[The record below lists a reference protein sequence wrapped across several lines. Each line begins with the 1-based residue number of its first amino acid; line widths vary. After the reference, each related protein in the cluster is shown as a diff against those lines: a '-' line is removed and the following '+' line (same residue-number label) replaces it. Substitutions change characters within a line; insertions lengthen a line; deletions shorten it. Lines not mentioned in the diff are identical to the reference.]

1 MATRFLV
8 TGRVQGVGYR
18 YFVMREA
25 QALGLSGFARNLADG
40 TVEVVADG
48 PAGAVKALAERLG
61 QGPAFAAVESVEASD
76 APSPKV
82 GSFSIR

>member
-1 MATRFLV
+1 MAIRFLV

-25 QALGLSGFARNLADG
+25 QALGITGFARNLPDG
-40 TVEVVADG
+40 SVEVVSEGGAD
-48 PAGAVKALAERLG
+48 ALKALAERLA
-61 QGPAFAAVESVEASD
+61 QGPAFAEVESVERTEAS
-76 APSPKV
+76 SPRV